1 MVKKPVSIPAIPKK
15 FGVISN
21 ILLKNRRINCYQRCI
36 PSSLVGGNP
45 SIPSKIIECELP
57 LQQIH
62 ETLRQ
67 SLTKP

>member
-1 MVKKPVSIPAIPKK
+1 M
-15 FGVISN
+15 
-21 ILLKNRRINCYQRCI
+21 LLEIKGINSYLRCI

-62 ETLRQ
+62 ESLRQ